1 MNPSEIKEREVKIQQ
16 VRTIDYSKGKIY
28 KLEPTCQYEDGDV
41 YYGSCTIS
49 LKQRFA
55 VHKSQSV
62 SNKCKS
68 HILFDKYGKDNIKIV
83 LIKLFSCNSKSELE
97 IEEGKYQREY
107 KCVNK
112 CIAGRTRSQFY
123 QDNKDRIKQ
132 YQQDNKA
139 AILEYH
145 HQFYQDNKDRIKQYQ
160 QDNKAAILEYQR
172 QYRQDNKAAISERKK
187 QYYQD
192 NKDKFKQY
200 YQNKKLHHIKQQ
212 RHDEILFNEMNKRLF
227 KDFR

>member
-139 AILEYH
+139 AILEY
-145 HQFYQDNKDRIKQYQ
+145 
-160 QDNKAAILEYQR
+160 QR